1 MCRLA
6 ALRDPVPTRATRGV
20 RGDQALRRKPVR
32 VQGTLIDAATAGRAM
47 QSLSRLPAA
56 ATQIPWIAHRARV
69 RDWAPLARA
78 VRRET
83 GTLTLTRQVMFWSI
97 VCNEPWARWNPK
109 RTAAASRGSYLAKAT
124 AIDVRLFSSVC
135 SAVPRVAQP
144 AWSTRRVRSD
154 KSVLFVVGG
163 TDPQDPV
170 SNVARAT
177 HELPNS
183 RTVVVPAGG
192 HGSVQLGC
200 MPRVAQGFVEN
211 GTAAG
216 LDARCAFRYV
226 PPPFVLR

>member
-1 MCRLA
+1 
-6 ALRDPVPTRATRGV
+6 
-20 RGDQALRRKPVR
+20 VR

-109 RTAAASRGSYLAKAT
+109 RTAAASRGSYLANAT
-124 AIDVRLFSSVC
+124 AIDARLFSSVC

-144 AWSTRRVRSD
+144 A
-154 KSVLFVVGG
+154 
-163 TDPQDPV
+163 
-170 SNVARAT
+170 
-177 HELPNS
+177 
-183 RTVVVPAGG
+183 
-192 HGSVQLGC
+192 
-200 MPRVAQGFVEN
+200 
-211 GTAAG
+211 
-216 LDARCAFRYV
+216 
-226 PPPFVLR
+226 